1 MHSDSDTDPTHN
13 KSRHFRT
20 HLDQSR
26 NCLHLLPRVCGC
38 ALLNLLL
45 VNKGVGRGS
54 SWSSLDLKT
63 LESDVSSGKSAGAS
77 AKDRGWPSN
86 SALQRVA
93 AIKRGDP
100 SPRCVG
106 GIVRRLT
113 PELSDVMREFIEER
127 GRISVR
133 TVAIRFTLSRICSR
147 KALRLLRLRSLVI
160 RTVRH
165 LQDRHIRDR
174 RNFSEEML
182 ARLALACGRRIS
194 REVSRSRR
202 LNLDVICF
210 SDEKIFKVDA
220 AAPGRSFHT
229 FYRGKVVRRNNAT
242 SPFRDAPC
250 ENER

>member
-1 MHSDSDTDPTHN
+1 MRIHTRTAKNTTLHHPSVHSDSDTDPKHN

-63 LESDVSSGKSAGAS
+63 LESDVPSGKSVGAS

-86 SALQRVA
+86 SVLQRVA

-106 GIVRRLT
+106 GIFRRFT

-133 TVAIRFTLSRICSR
+133 TVAIRFTLSRI
-147 KALRLLRLRSLVI
+147 
-160 RTVRH
+160 
-165 LQDRHIRDR
+165 LQ
-174 RNFSEEML
+174 SK
-182 ARLALACGRRIS
+182 G
-194 REVSRSRR
+194 
-202 LNLDVICF
+202 
-210 SDEKIFKVDA
+210 
-220 AAPGRSFHT
+220 
-229 FYRGKVVRRNNAT
+229 
-242 SPFRDAPC
+242 SPFAALTFIGDPHSAPLAGPSHP
-250 ENER
+250 